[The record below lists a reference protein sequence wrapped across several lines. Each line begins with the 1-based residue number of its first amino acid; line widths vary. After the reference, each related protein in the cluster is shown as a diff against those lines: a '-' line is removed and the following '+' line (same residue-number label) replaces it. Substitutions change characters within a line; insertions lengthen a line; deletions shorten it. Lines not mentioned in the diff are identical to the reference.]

1 MSAEPIAKLS
11 DASASIVRRILD
23 ALNEITGILD
33 GIDAETER
41 LKAVREA
48 SNKFQ
53 KEFSNEQQSE
63 Q

>member
-1 MSAEPIAKLS
+1 MSADPMAKLS
-11 DASASIVRRILD
+11 DANASIVRRILD
-23 ALNEITGILD
+23 ALNEIAGILD

-53 KEFSNEQQSE
+53 KGFSNEQQSE